1 MIDLT
6 GRKFGKLTVVE
17 KRSKDKWGGWN
28 WLCKCD
34 CGNETVVSGG
44 HLRGLK
50 IKSCGCSKKES
61 KNFTVGVYRC
71 MNEVTWRQTT
81 SFLFRQQ

>member
-17 KRSKDKWGGWN
+17 KHSKDKWGGWN

-44 HLRGLK
+44 HLFMSGPWQMDMTK
-50 IKSCGCSKKES
+50 TPKEG
-61 KNFTVGVYRC
+61 NAPLTEL
-71 MNEVTWRQTT
+71 M
-81 SFLFRQQ
+81 